1 MRLLRY
7 VLLGAL
13 LIFGM
18 VVGANAQT
26 CETVLPPT
34 NFEIG
39 DSYCIQVCNTG
50 LGGLNGQGF
59 FLVGSLSSTID
70 NFPVLTFTSGCS
82 PLSSN
87 CIEDCDPITVP
98 TGEWVF
104 GGSPYPFL
112 GNYWWMGNEC
122 IEFYMKYAHDPGYWD
137 FFFISYCEG
146 CFCMTFD
153 TELPVELMDFSA
165 VAGDGEVALNWST
178 ASESNT
184 ASFEIVRDREALV
197 RIPADNSATGAEYS
211 WVDNSVENGQ
221 VYNYELYSIDL
232 NGTRTFLKAA
242 EANPTFSV
250 GAVTEY
256 ALYQNYPNPFNPE
269 TQIAFD
275 LVESRFVTLKV
286 MNLLGQ
292 EVVTIANDNFSAGR
306 HVINFNGSDLTSGVY
321 LYTLTAGD
329 FSAAKKLVLL
339 K

>member
-1 MRLLRY
+1 MRLFKY
-7 VLLGAL
+7 VMIGAL

-18 VVGANAQT
+18 AVAVNAQT
-26 CETVLPPT
+26 CESVLPPT

-50 LGGLNGQGF
+50 LGGLSDGF
-59 FLVGSLSSTID
+59 FLVGNPTSNID
-70 NFPVLTFTSGCS
+70 NFPVITFTAGCS

-87 CIEDCDPITVP
+87 CIEDCDPIEMP
-98 TGEWVF
+98 TGDWVL

-112 GNYWWMGNEC
+112 SDYWWMGNGC
-122 IEFYMKYAHDPGYWD
+122 VEFYMKYAHDPAYWD
-137 FFFISYCEG
+137 FFIISYCEG

-165 VAGDGEVALNWST
+165 VAGDGEVTLNWST
-178 ASESNT
+178 ASESD
-184 ASFEIVRDREALV
+184 ASSFEIVRNDEALI
-197 RIPADNSATGAEYS
+197 RIPANNSATGGNYS
-211 WVDNSVENGQ
+211 WVDNTVQNGQ
-221 VYNYELYSIDL
+221 AYTYGLYLVDL
-232 NGTRTFLKAA
+232 NDSRSFLSETNAAPHANIGTV
-242 EANPTFSV
+242 S
-250 GAVTEY
+250 EY

-275 LVESRFVTLKV
+275 LVEEQFVTLKV

-292 EVVTIANDNFSAGR
+292 EVATIANDNFSAGR
-306 HVINFNGSDLTSGVY
+306 HVVNFNGSDLTSGVY